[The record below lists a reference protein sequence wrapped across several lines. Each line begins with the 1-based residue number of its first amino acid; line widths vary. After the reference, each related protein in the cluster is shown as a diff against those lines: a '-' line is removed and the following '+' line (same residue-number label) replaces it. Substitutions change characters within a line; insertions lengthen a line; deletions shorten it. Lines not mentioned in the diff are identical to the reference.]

1 MPQHRVR
8 RLSETSKLQ
17 LLDWGTEQ
25 SLMEELDEEMKEE
38 DRGAEIFICLL
49 SSELELCS
57 SWVSGDTDLE

>member
-1 MPQHRVR
+1 
-8 RLSETSKLQ
+8 
-17 LLDWGTEQ
+17 
-25 SLMEELDEEMKEE
+25 MEELDEEMKEE

>member
-1 MPQHRVR
+1 MPPHRMR

-17 LLDWGTEQ
+17 LLDRGTEQ
-25 SLMEELDEEMKEE
+25 SLMEELNEEMEE

-57 SWVSGDTDLE
+57 SWVSGDTDLD